1 MQRDFASRVAVVVG
15 YVCCALA
22 FAWPLPL
29 HLGTTLTGDPGGDT
43 GVYVWNQWVFQHA
56 VGRQTNPFTTNQI
69 LSLTDRVDL
78 SQHNYTVFLDL
89 LALPLIPL
97 LGVVRTFNT
106 VFLLA
111 MVLTAICTYA
121 LARRVTTA
129 TRPEAFLAGV
139 AFAWCPALIAR
150 GTGHFSLV
158 AAAPLPMF
166 LFCLIRADRSR
177 RSLDAA
183 LAGLCMAWA
192 GFCDAYYAIYCL
204 IIAFGYLASRV
215 MRVSFSPAAAPAP
228 LRWVLNILIVCVAGL
243 VLGLLAGRGGQFSL
257 LGMPVSIH
265 GLYTPVLVLTLLVLI
280 RFALQV
286 RPHVSVP
293 ALSWSAPALRALVI
307 GGLACAGPLS
317 PVLYGLGERLVD
329 GQFVAP
335 PTLWRSSPRGVDL
348 LGLFEFNPNHLFARS
363 FNDRQSADGASF
375 PEYTA
380 ALSLV
385 ALGIIALA
393 MWRAGYRPRAGWI
406 WLTTA
411 FAAFSLGPFIY
422 VAGANTYVPG
432 PWSLLRYVPL
442 VDAARTPTR
451 FSIVAALGVAIL
463 LAGALAS
470 LGRRY
475 PKRRRLIGATVA
487 GLLVFEL
494 LPAPRPLYS
503 AAVPSVYE
511 TIARDSRPVR
521 VLQLPFGVRDGT
533 FTAGNFSARYLFYQ
547 TVHGKR
553 LIGGYLSRISQQR
566 VRDLRAQPTLD
577 ALMIMSEGGHLS
589 PPHAAWIRSR
599 GRGFVERA
607 NVGYVVVDTALTP
620 PHLIAFVIDAWDLT
634 EVARDGR
641 LVLYVPRGARA
652 TPGT

>member
-511 TIARDSRPVR
+511 TIARDPRPVR

>member
-1 MQRDFASRVAVVVG
+1 
-15 YVCCALA
+15 
-22 FAWPLPL
+22 
-29 HLGTTLTGDPGGDT
+29 
-43 GVYVWNQWVFQHA
+43 
-56 VGRQTNPFTTNQI
+56 
-69 LSLTDRVDL
+69 
-78 SQHNYTVFLDL
+78 
-89 LALPLIPL
+89 
-97 LGVVRTFNT
+97 
-106 VFLLA
+106 
-111 MVLTAICTYA
+111 
-121 LARRVTTA
+121 
-129 TRPEAFLAGV
+129 
-139 AFAWCPALIAR
+139 
-150 GTGHFSLV
+150 
-158 AAAPLPMF
+158 MF

-511 TIARDSRPVR
+511 TIARDPRPVR

>member
-1 MQRDFASRVAVVVG
+1 
-15 YVCCALA
+15 
-22 FAWPLPL
+22 
-29 HLGTTLTGDPGGDT
+29 
-43 GVYVWNQWVFQHA
+43 
-56 VGRQTNPFTTNQI
+56 
-69 LSLTDRVDL
+69 
-78 SQHNYTVFLDL
+78 
-89 LALPLIPL
+89 
-97 LGVVRTFNT
+97 
-106 VFLLA
+106 
-111 MVLTAICTYA
+111 
-121 LARRVTTA
+121 
-129 TRPEAFLAGV
+129 
-139 AFAWCPALIAR
+139 
-150 GTGHFSLV
+150 
-158 AAAPLPMF
+158 MF

-177 RSLDAA
+177 RPVDAA

-192 GFCDAYYAIYCL
+192 GFSDAYYAIYCL
-204 IIAFGYLASRV
+204 IIAIGYLASRV
-215 MRVSFSPAAAPAP
+215 MRVRFSSSAAPAP
-228 LRWVLNILIVCVAGL
+228 LRWLLNIMIVCVAGL
-243 VLGLLAGRGGQFSL
+243 VVGLLAGRGGRFTL
-257 LGMPVSIH
+257 LGMPVSVQ
-265 GLYTPVLVLTLLVLI
+265 GLYTPVLILTVLVLI
-280 RFALQV
+280 RVALKL

-335 PTLWRSSPRGVDL
+335 ATLWRSSPRGVDL
-348 LGLFEFNPNHLFARS
+348 LGLFEFNPNHVLARGVS
-363 FNDRQSADGASF
+363 DRQAADGASF

-385 ALGIIALA
+385 ALGVIVLA
-393 MWRAGYRPRAGWI
+393 IWRAGYRPRTGWI
-406 WLTTA
+406 WLTAA

-451 FSIVAALGVAIL
+451 FSVVAALGVAVL
-463 LAGALAS
+463 LAGALAA
-470 LGRRY
+470 LGRHY
-475 PKRRRLIGATVA
+475 PRQRRLIGATVA
-487 GLLVFEL
+487 CLLVFEL

-503 AAVPSVYE
+503 AAVPSLYE
-511 TIARDSRPVR
+511 TIARDPRPVR

-607 NVGYVVVDTALTP
+607 NLGYVVVDTAMTP
-620 PHLIAFVIDAWDLT
+620 PHLISFVIDAWNLE

-641 LVLYVPRGARA
+641 LVLYVPLEARP

>member
-56 VGRQTNPFTTNQI
+56 VGRQTNPFTTTQI

-286 RPHVSVP
+286 RPHVSLP

-475 PKRRRLIGATVA
+475 PQRRRLIGATVA

-589 PPHAAWIRSR
+589 QPHAAWIRSR

-607 NVGYVVVDTALTP
+607 NVGYVVIDTALTP
-620 PHLIAFVIDAWDLT
+620 PHLIAFVIDAWDLA